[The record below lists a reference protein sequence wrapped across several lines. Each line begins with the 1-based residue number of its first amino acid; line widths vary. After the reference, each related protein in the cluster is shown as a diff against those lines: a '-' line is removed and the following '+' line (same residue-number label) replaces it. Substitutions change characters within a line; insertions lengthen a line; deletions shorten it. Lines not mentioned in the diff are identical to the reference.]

1 MLDIKVLRQE
11 PERIKEALKK
21 RFNPLDI
28 EPAIELDKQRRAI
41 LAEVEQKKAKQNEI
55 TKQIPQMK
63 KNGENTDQIFA
74 EMKELSNDIK
84 ADDEK
89 VRDID
94 EQLRNFMLRIPNIPN
109 PEVPVGKDDT
119 ENVELRKFSEPRK
132 FDFEPKAHWDIGT
145 DLDILDFERGTKIA
159 GTRFTVYKGLG
170 ARLERAVIQF
180 FLNTHTEES
189 GYTEIFPPY
198 MVNRASMTG
207 TGQLPKFEEDAFK
220 VVNNGFFLIP
230 TAEVPVTN
238 LHRDEILSGDQLPIK
253 YTAYKSLERSANL
266 VCSGSH
272 AILTVPIGPLR
283 CLAIIISACF
293 RAEAGSAG
301 RDTRGLIRQH
311 QFNKV
316 ELVKFVKPE
325 TSYDELEKLTND
337 AEKLLQKLGL
347 AYRVVCL
354 STGDLGFSSAKTYDI
369 EVWMPSYGRY
379 VEISSCSNFEDY
391 QARRAN
397 IKYKETPKDKA
408 QFVHTLNG
416 SGLAVGRTVA
426 AILENYQNE
435 DGTVTVPEVLVPYM
449 GTDKISK

>member
-1 MLDIKVLRQE
+1 MNSYQLISKLRKVRDDTYLTTAAQ
-11 PERIKEALKK
+11 AL
-21 RFNPLDI
+21 FHELV
-28 EPAIELDKQRRAI
+28 AIC
-41 LAEVEQKKAKQNEI
+41 N
-55 TKQIPQMK
+55 
-63 KNGENTDQIFA
+63 
-74 EMKELSNDIK
+74 EMKWKDIFFVRSNTLCGNLDMSDNTLRKSRNSLAASGLIYYETSKDKRIGCYYSFVKKLSNDIK

-180 FLNTHTEES
+180 FLNTHTGES

-253 YTAYKSLERSANL
+253 YTAY
-266 VCSGSH
+266 
-272 AILTVPIGPLR
+272 
-283 CLAIIISACF
+283 SACF

-316 ELVKFVKPE
+316 ELVKFCKPE
-325 TSYDELEKLTND
+325 TSYDELEKLTRD
-337 AEKLLQKLGL
+337 AEDVLQMLGL
-347 AYRVVCL
+347 PYRVVKICI
-354 STGDLGFSSAKTYDI
+354 GDLGFTAAMKYDI

-379 VEISSCSNFEDY
+379 VEISSCSNFETF

-397 IKYKETPKDKA
+397 IKYKDNAGDKA
-408 QFVHTLNG
+408 EFVHTLNG
-416 SGLAVGRTVA
+416 SGVAAGRTTA
-426 AILENYQNE
+426 AILENYQQA
-435 DGTVTVPEVLVPYM
+435 DGSIVIPEVLRPYM
-449 GTDKISK
+449 GGLEKIEAK

>member
-1 MLDIKVLRQE
+1 MLDIKILRTE
-11 PERIKEALKK
+11 PDRIREALKK
-21 RFNPLDI
+21 RNNDLDI
-28 EPAIELDKQRRAI
+28 TPAIELDVKRRA
-41 LAEVEQKKAKQNEI
+41 LLTDAEQKKAKQNEI
-55 TKQIPQMK
+55 TKQIPAMK
-63 KNGENTDQIFA
+63 KEGKNTDEIFA
-74 EMKELSNDIK
+74 EMRKLSDEIKE
-84 ADDEK
+84 DDAEISK
-89 VRDID
+89 ID
-94 EQLRNFMLRIPNIPN
+94 EELRNFMLRIPNIPN
-109 PEVPVGKDDT
+109 PEVPVGADDS
-119 ENVELRKFSEPRK
+119 ENVEIRRFSEPRK
-132 FDFEPKAHWDIGT
+132 FDFEPKAHWDLGV
-145 DLDILDFERGTKIA
+145 DLDILDFDRGAKIA
-159 GTRFTVYKGLG
+159 GSRFTVYKGLG

-220 VVNNGFFLIP
+220 VTNNGYFLIP

-238 LHRDEILSGDQLPIK
+238 LHRDEILDFDSLPIK
-253 YTAYKSLERSANL
+253 YCAY
-266 VCSGSH
+266 
-272 AILTVPIGPLR
+272 
-283 CLAIIISACF
+283 SACF

-316 ELVKFVKPE
+316 ELVKFADPE
-325 TSYDELEKLTND
+325 KSYEELESLTND

-369 EVWMPSYGRY
+369 EVWMPSYNRY

-397 IKYKETPKDKA
+397 IRFKKDAKSKA

-435 DGTVTVPEVLVPYM
+435 DGTVTIPEVLVPYM
-449 GTDKISK
+449 GTEKIEK